1 MSDTYFFPSTLDPS
15 VPEFFS
21 RYTLSEWTL
30 KGYEDYCLSENLNIT
45 HNCII
50 KQYREGLQKI
60 VANEDI
66 PINIKGKVGELL
78 KNYKGSAR
86 RTKSTGTSYKVNIE
100 TNNGTVFGDVTIN
113 NNVSSTAS
121 KKQKIDHLSDGCWNI
136 NDQEDVWEAWGQ
148 YLDSNISHDF
158 CLEKYHIIE
167 CGYSIK
173 CNPRVPEELMQFVNT
188 DNHTITTPF
197 KGCTEYT
204 SVVISAM
211 RTGNMEAIER
221 VVNNSKEAEERAL
234 DVLSQEFIKDLF
246 KLCVKTHALKFVP
259 GEYILRF
266 SKEENKVDGCV
277 LFGDVEVFLL
287 ETSGKLFHNES
298 GKYGLD
304 HIKSNFGALTMFNDI
319 YKKYYWGSERTA
331 ISLKIPF
338 LHARLPTDLTA
349 TKDIVDL
356 GNLIWCLKNEL
367 ENAVDTIRKL
377 KDEHD
382 QYSLHI
388 LLSDDINSRVPLSEL
403 VNFDIQKPIKGSG
416 YGILLPEEKEEAESS
431 VHYKNS

>member
-211 RTGNMEAIER
+211 RT
-221 VVNNSKEAEERAL
+221 V
-234 DVLSQEFIKDLF
+234 SQYD
-246 KLCVKTHALKFVP
+246 
-259 GEYILRF
+259 
-266 SKEENKVDGCV
+266 
-277 LFGDVEVFLL
+277 
-287 ETSGKLFHNES
+287 
-298 GKYGLD
+298 
-304 HIKSNFGALTMFNDI
+304 
-319 YKKYYWGSERTA
+319 
-331 ISLKIPF
+331 
-338 LHARLPTDLTA
+338 
-349 TKDIVDL
+349 
-356 GNLIWCLKNEL
+356 
-367 ENAVDTIRKL
+367 
-377 KDEHD
+377 
-382 QYSLHI
+382 
-388 LLSDDINSRVPLSEL
+388 
-403 VNFDIQKPIKGSG
+403 
-416 YGILLPEEKEEAESS
+416 
-431 VHYKNS
+431 